1 MTTILKKNKE
11 LNFITAFVTSTLMY
25 VLFFYTINE
34 LDIDLEIIR
43 SAIILTF
50 SGFVSTLILSYQDSF
65 SLKFALNQT
74 ILILIFQYFLLLLV
88 FFNLYTI
95 IILFYAIP
103 IGISFVSLGVFVGYV
118 LCKKLK
124 HHS

>member
-1 MTTILKKNKE
+1 MTSILKKNKE

-95 IILFYAIP
+95 ILLFYAIP
-103 IGISFVSLGVFVGYV
+103 IGILFVSLGAFVGYV
-118 LCKKLK
+118 LCKEAKI
-124 HHS
+124 S